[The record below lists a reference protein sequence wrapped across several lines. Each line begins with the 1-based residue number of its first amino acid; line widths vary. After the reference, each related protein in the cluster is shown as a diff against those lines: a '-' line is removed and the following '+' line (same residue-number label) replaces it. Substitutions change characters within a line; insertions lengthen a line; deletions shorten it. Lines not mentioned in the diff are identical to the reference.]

1 MEAKT
6 MPNFNELQDRP
17 LFIGVD
23 REAFNKFAQVAS
35 YHEYRPGE
43 VIIHEGEQK
52 DTLMVIDKGQVEVFK
67 GDLSLYTNDQKI
79 ATISGERKIGDIFR
93 GDILGEMSLID
104 VEPASATVR
113 AVTNVGIWSMDRV
126 DFAGVLRKDLTTYI
140 VIITNIAR
148 ILSRRLRDTGKIT
161 L

>member
-1 MEAKT
+1 
-6 MPNFNELQDRP
+6 MPDFNILQDRP
-17 LFIGVD
+17 LFNGVD

-35 YHEYRPGE
+35 YQKYQPGE
-43 VIIHEGEQK
+43 VIIREGEQK
-52 DTLMVIDKGQVEVFK
+52 DALMVIEKGQVEVLK
-67 GDLSLYTNDQKI
+67 GDISLYAEDQKV
-79 ATISGERKIGDIFR
+79 ATLTGERKFCDIFR

-113 AVTNVGIWSMDRV
+113 AVSEVGIWSMNRE
-126 DFAGVLRKDLTTYI
+126 DFAAVLRKDLTTYI

-148 ILSRRLRDTGKIT
+148 ILSRRLRDTGKIF

>member
-17 LFIGVD
+17 LFIGVES
-23 REAFNKFAQVAS
+23 EAFNKFAQVAS
-35 YHEYRPGE
+35 YQEYQPGE
-43 VIIHEGEQK
+43 VIIQEGEQK
-52 DTLMVIDKGQVEVFK
+52 DTLMVIERGQVEVFK
-67 GDLSLYTNDQKI
+67 GDLSLYADDQKI
-79 ATISGERKIGDIFR
+79 ATISGDRKFCDIFQ

-113 AVTNVGIWSMDRV
+113 AVTKVGIWSITRGDL
-126 DFAGVLRKDLTTYI
+126 AAVLRKDLTAYI
-140 VIITNIAR
+140 VVITNIAR
-148 ILSRRLRDTGKIT
+148 ILSRRLRDAGKIN

>member
-1 MEAKT
+1 
-6 MPNFNELQDRP
+6 MPDFNQLQDRP

-23 REAFNKFAQVAS
+23 SEAFNKFAQVAS
-35 YHEYRPGE
+35 YHQYQAGE
-43 VIIHEGEQK
+43 VIIKEGEQK
-52 DTLMVIDKGQVEVFK
+52 DALMVIEKGQVEVLK
-67 GDLSLYTNDQKI
+67 GDLSLYADDQKI
-79 ATISGERKIGDIFR
+79 ATLSGDKKFCDIFR

-113 AVTNVGIWSMDRV
+113 AVTEVGIWSIDRV
-126 DFAGVLRKDLTTYI
+126 DLAAVLRKDLTTYI

-148 ILSRRLRDTGKIT
+148 ILSRRLRDAGKVH

>member
-1 MEAKT
+1 
-6 MPNFNELQDRP
+6 MPDFNELQNRP

-23 REAFNKFAQVAS
+23 SEAFDKFSQVAS
-35 YHEYRPGE
+35 YREYHPGE
-43 VIIHEGEQK
+43 VIIQEGEQN
-52 DTLMVIDKGQVEVFK
+52 DTLMIIENGQVEVFK
-67 GDLSLYTNDQKI
+67 GDLSLYANDQKI
-79 ATISGERKIGDIFR
+79 ATVSGDRKIGDIFR

-104 VEPASATVR
+104 VEPASATVI
-113 AVTNVGIWSMDRV
+113 AVTNVGIWSFKRV
-126 DFAGVLRKDLTTYI
+126 DFAGILRKNLTAYI

>member
-1 MEAKT
+1 
-6 MPNFNELQDRP
+6 MPDFNQLQDRP

-23 REAFNKFAQVAS
+23 SEAFNKFAQVAS
-35 YHEYRPGE
+35 YHQYQAGE
-43 VIIHEGEQK
+43 VIIKEGEQK
-52 DTLMVIDKGQVEVFK
+52 DALMVIEKGQVEVIK
-67 GDLSLYTNDQKI
+67 GDLSLYADDQKI
-79 ATISGERKIGDIFR
+79 ATLSGDKKFCDIFR

-113 AVTNVGIWSMDRV
+113 AVTEVGIWSIDRV
-126 DFAGVLRKDLTTYI
+126 DLAAVLRKDLTTYI

-148 ILSRRLRDTGKIT
+148 ILSRRLRDAGKVH